1 METYIMV
8 SAAPAAAAAAAVSAS
23 AASASAVTPSPLL
36 PASASAASAA
46 ALGRTAAPTVHV
58 HDMPVSAAQRPQIR
72 IDGPIQQMVSYQDV
86 KHGVRILRNATVRIV
101 SGQRVRAELQQLDSC
116 AVTVFPSLNPDH
128 ETITLLATEGN
139 TGDGGHR
146 FRTPLD
152 IKTAIGKEGVE
163 FIGYVVQLIEEHSP
177 LVLEV
182 FRFGLR
188 NKYFNSFLMY
198 KKKRSSE
205 MEKC

>member
-8 SAAPAAAAAAAVSAS
+8 SAAPAAAAAAAS
-23 AASASAVTPSPLL
+23 ASASAVTPSPLL
-36 PASASAASAA
+36 PASAAA

-128 ETITLLATEGN
+128 ETITLLATEGT
-139 TGDGGHR
+139 TGSDGGHR

-182 FRFGLR
+182 I
-188 NKYFNSFLMY
+188 SI
-198 KKKRSSE
+198 
-205 MEKC
+205 